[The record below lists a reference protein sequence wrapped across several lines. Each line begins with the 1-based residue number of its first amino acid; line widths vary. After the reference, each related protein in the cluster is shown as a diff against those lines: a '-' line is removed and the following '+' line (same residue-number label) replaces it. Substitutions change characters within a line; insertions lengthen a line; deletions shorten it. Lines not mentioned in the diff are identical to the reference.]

1 MQSFIYDKYGYDIKI
16 IDNDTFMYE
25 NWVFKIINIGE
36 LETVKVIEYINFIK
50 GLASRLNINCDVI
63 KTRNGDIFANSDE
76 GNIIL
81 FAIEDYNYSLSH
93 ILFIHNMFT
102 NLVDSTYSL
111 DYIISLWEDKINLIE
126 EKNIPNIQMDDYF
139 YNYVMKS
146 SIYIIGLA
154 ENAIQY
160 VKNIMLDYRINTLPL
175 TISHRRLKS
184 FSFLELLNPFNIVI
198 DFKGRDYVELF
209 KNNLITIDELFQ
221 CIDKEHMTIMEVS
234 MIFAR
239 IIFPSNYF
247 DLFEQSYLTH
257 QDIRNKII
265 DFYNN
270 IEEYQNELYLI
281 HNKFVN
287 KYKIRTINWLK

>member
-1 MQSFIYDKYGYDIKI
+1 
-16 IDNDTFMYE
+16 
-25 NWVFKIINIGE
+25 
-36 LETVKVIEYINFIK
+36 
-50 GLASRLNINCDVI
+50 
-63 KTRNGDIFANSDE
+63 
-76 GNIIL
+76 
-81 FAIEDYNYSLSH
+81 
-93 ILFIHNMFT
+93 MFT

-175 TISHRRLKS
+175 TISHRRLKY

-257 QDIRNKII
+257 HDIRNKII